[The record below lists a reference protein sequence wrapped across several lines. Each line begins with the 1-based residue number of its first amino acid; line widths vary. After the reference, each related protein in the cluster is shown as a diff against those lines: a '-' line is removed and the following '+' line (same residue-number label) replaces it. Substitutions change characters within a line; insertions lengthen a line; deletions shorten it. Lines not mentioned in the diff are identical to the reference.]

1 MDMTLLKEGAI
12 VMVIGMGTVF
22 FFLTIMIGAM
32 NINEKV
38 LKLISKFFPEEVSE
52 VKTTKKKAEN
62 SDDEIALAIACAINR
77 AQKAWERIFTM
88 ENNEKNMPK
97 STEDRGAL
105 WAILLTLAMVVVM
118 AVLKHFIG

>member
-38 LKLISKFFPEEVSE
+38 LKFISKFFPEEVPE

-77 AQKAWERIFTM
+77 AQKA
-88 ENNEKNMPK
+88 
-97 STEDRGAL
+97 
-105 WAILLTLAMVVVM
+105 
-118 AVLKHFIG
+118 

>member
-38 LKLISKFFPEEVSE
+38 LKFISKFFPEEVPE

-62 SDDEIALAIACAINR
+62 SDDEIALAIACAINK
-77 AQKAWERIFTM
+77 AQKA
-88 ENNEKNMPK
+88 
-97 STEDRGAL
+97 
-105 WAILLTLAMVVVM
+105 
-118 AVLKHFIG
+118 

>member
-38 LKLISKFFPEEVSE
+38 LKFIGKFFPEEVPE
-52 VKTTKKKAEN
+52 VKTAKKKVESN
-62 SDDEIALAIACAINR
+62 DDEIALAIACAIHQG
-77 AQKAWERIFTM
+77 QKA
-88 ENNEKNMPK
+88 
-97 STEDRGAL
+97 
-105 WAILLTLAMVVVM
+105 
-118 AVLKHFIG
+118 